1 VRLAAAGSLSGGF
14 VAMLADKLIS
24 YIGSHPELAQKLRKA
39 LPAVGFET
47 ADWQRVVMYRRC
59 FEFITQLNPSTLDV
73 MEISAGPQWVR
84 EFNFRS
90 FTDMKYPEY
99 DICAQTLDRQF
110 DLIIADQIFEHL
122 KWPYRAGRNVFA
134 MLKPGGHFIVATP
147 FLIRVHRVPIDCSRW
162 TEDGISYLLQ
172 ECGFPAAEIK
182 TGSWGNRAC
191 VKGNFHHWPRAG
203 YRSLVNEPDFPVVVW
218 AFARKPLDC

>member
-24 YIGSHPELAQKLRKA
+24 YIRSQPELAQKLRKA
-39 LPAVGFET
+39 LPALGFET

-59 FEFITQLNPSTLDV
+59 FEFIKQLNPSTLDV
-73 MEISAGPQWVR
+73 MEISAGPQRVR
-84 EFNFRS
+84 EFSS

-122 KWPYRAGRNVFA
+122 K
-134 MLKPGGHFIVATP
+134 
-147 FLIRVHRVPIDCSRW
+147 
-162 TEDGISYLLQ
+162 
-172 ECGFPAAEIK
+172 
-182 TGSWGNRAC
+182 
-191 VKGNFHHWPRAG
+191 
-203 YRSLVNEPDFPVVVW
+203 
-218 AFARKPLDC
+218 